1 MCVPASSLQL
11 LFLIVVITFTFF
23 LLSSLVTAGRRIAGD
38 KRHRGRGAVYLK
50 VGGGQR
56 REELFIYCPLLKE
69 AWKYLLG
76 NIGKAF
82 FTIF

>member
-1 MCVPASSLQL
+1 LLTSSS
-11 LFLIVVITFTFF
+11 F
-23 LLSSLVTAGRRIAGD
+23 LLSTLVTAGRRIAGD

-56 REELFIYCPLLKE
+56 REEIFFLFCPLLKE
-69 AWKYLLG
+69 AWKYLLR
-76 NIGKAF
+76 NISEAF